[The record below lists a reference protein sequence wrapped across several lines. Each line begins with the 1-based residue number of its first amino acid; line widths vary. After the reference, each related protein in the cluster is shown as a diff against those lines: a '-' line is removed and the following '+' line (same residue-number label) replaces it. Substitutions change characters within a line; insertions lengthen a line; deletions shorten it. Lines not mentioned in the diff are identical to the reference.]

1 MPPKE
6 EDPLSPE
13 ELEGQEAEALP
24 DREVLSTVEP
34 MIIGRIPFDELA
46 QPVPPDDVA

>member
-6 EDPLSPE
+6 EDALTPE

-24 DREVLSTVEP
+24 DREVLSTVGEP
-34 MIIGRIPFDELA
+34 PVGRIPFDELA